1 MEYEIDKSYFFRG
14 YLECTFD
21 LHIIIIQIIFVIS
34 FSIIQRKI
42 QNKLLKALGEK
53 NGDHSGKKKMREYF
67 FLYKSM
73 LRI

>member
-21 LHIIIIQIIFVIS
+21 LHIIIIQIIFVVS

-42 QNKLLKALGEK
+42 QNKLLTALGEK